1 MKKLFR
7 NSTHNDRLS
16 HDCLVVELNGKK
28 VKLTYTSENASEGL
42 SVQVFDGYKF
52 NYILSMLDM
61 GITPNNSSYIWNEQ
75 KRKNR
80 ADELFKVAEKLCKSI
95 L

>member
-7 NSTHNDRLS
+7 NSTHNDRRS
-16 HDCLVVELNGKK
+16 HDCLMLDFNGKK
-28 VKLTYTSENASEGL
+28 VKLTYTSENASESL
-42 SVQVFDGYKF
+42 SVQVFDGHKF

-61 GITPNNSSYIWNEQ
+61 GITPNNSSYIWTDA
-75 KRKNR
+75 KRKSR